1 MVSQIKSRLFL
12 ACISAATIS
21 LALIAPY
28 EVVNSPVWKYNNPTE
43 PNPISKIDLDEDEF
57 TGDSVPILDNA
68 DIIYNRPIA
77 NCLHQYR
84 SLKLNQI
91 LLTPYY

>member
-1 MVSQIKSRLFL
+1 MVSWIKSRLFL
-12 ACISAATIS
+12 ACISAAAIS

-28 EVVNSPVWKYNNPTE
+28 EVVNSHVWKYNNPTQ

-68 DIIYNRPIA
+68 DIIYNQP
-77 NCLHQYR
+77 
-84 SLKLNQI
+84 
-91 LLTPYY
+91 

>member
-1 MVSQIKSRLFL
+1 MVSRINSPLFL
-12 ACISAATIS
+12 ACISAAAIS

-28 EVVNSPVWKYNNPTE
+28 EVEVVNSHVWKYNNPTQ

-68 DIIYNRPIA
+68 DIIYNQP
-77 NCLHQYR
+77 
-84 SLKLNQI
+84 
-91 LLTPYY
+91 